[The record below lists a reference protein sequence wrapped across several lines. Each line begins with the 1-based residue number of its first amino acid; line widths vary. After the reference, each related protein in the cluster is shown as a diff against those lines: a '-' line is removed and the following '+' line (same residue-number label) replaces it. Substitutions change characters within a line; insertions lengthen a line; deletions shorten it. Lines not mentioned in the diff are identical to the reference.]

1 MTDEM
6 QSPSDETGGCFFP
19 LWAVLIL
26 GAVVVGGAIFSIP
39 VFSTLYGIVFP
50 PTPPIPADSTSLERT
65 VIEHG
70 VEENRYTNPQ
80 NPCQVVQF
88 FISENGTC
96 EVLWRDVC
104 NGDTFTN
111 LNRSFTPLATCE
123 GITPAGAFVVR
134 WQVTIDWLSSPDQT
148 AFLMS
153 HEVLWGGMP
162 LPTSTPPIILD

>member
-1 MTDEM
+1 M
-6 QSPSDETGGCFFP
+6 SDETQLSTEKGGCFLP

-26 GAVVVGGAIFSIP
+26 GAILVGCAIFSIP

-50 PTPPIPADSTSLERT
+50 PTPPIPADSTSVERT

-70 VEENRYTNPQ
+70 VEDNRYTNPQ

-96 EVLWRDVC
+96 EVLWDVC
-104 NGDTFTN
+104 NGDEFTP
-111 LNRSFTPLATCE
+111 LNRSFTPFATCE
-123 GITPAGAFVVR
+123 GVTPAGAFAVR

-162 LPTSTPPIILD
+162 LPTSTPPIIQD